1 MSPSPREMPR
11 AGPNPR
17 ICARVWTN
25 TGRRLR
31 SDADREPNIDV
42 DHPWLPAAAESHAG
56 APLSLLSQL
65 LLLCAY
71 RDRTPWSSEGYL
83 ARPVSPSTLSS
94 IQQGRLRP
102 GAGRYRE
109 SLVSTL
115 TGGAVSAPLKGG
127 AKRLEI
133 SMPKTPPLLWFAPAA
148 ILFYN
153 YQAWMHDYP
162 PAGGHDIAMHTT
174 GSAPG
179 AAATLGDSVPQAAS
193 SAALPAT
200 PAAAEPSA
208 AAPAAADPFT
218 APPAG
223 TASTQDANSSQP
235 LHVVTDV
242 LDVAINLKGAE
253 LDQADLMKYPLHKDT
268 PNIPVRLL
276 SREPPATL
284 YLLQTGL
291 VGNAGEAA
299 PTHLATWTAA
309 ENSFV
314 LADGAKELRVPLTW
328 ADGQGLTVTKTFVF
342 TRGLYSI
349 DLIYDVQNSG
359 AAPRKLAPYSQFLR
373 HWEHASRSYFDVET
387 YSFKG
392 PAVWDGTK
400 SKDLNVESDSDSKY
414 SATINN
420 GWLAS
425 LQHQF
430 VTAVVPPL
438 NQPYQYQ
445 LQVRNNEYLIS
456 ATGPMVDVPAGG
468 AVRFHEDLFVGPK
481 LQSQLAAMGR
491 NLERT
496 VDFGILT
503 VLAQPLFTGLNF
515 VHKLTGNWGWSII
528 LVTLL
533 IKLLFY
539 PLQQASGRSMAKMR
553 AVGPRMKQIQETFKD
568 DREKLGRAMM
578 DLYKKEKINPL
589 AGCLP
594 MVVQIPVFISFYR
607 VLLESV
613 EMRQAPF
620 LLWINDLSSR
630 DPYFVLPLLMGGAM
644 FAQFRLNPAPPDP
657 MQAKIMQFMP
667 LIMTGMM
674 AFFPS
679 GLTLYWLTN
688 TVLSIA
694 QQWRVNKVVEAE
706 AAKQRA

>member
-1 MSPSPREMPR
+1 M
-11 AGPNPR
+11 
-17 ICARVWTN
+17 
-25 TGRRLR
+25 
-31 SDADREPNIDV
+31 PNI
-42 DHPWLPAAAESHAG
+42 
-56 APLSLLSQL
+56 
-65 LLLCAY
+65 
-71 RDRTPWSSEGYL
+71 
-83 ARPVSPSTLSS
+83 
-94 IQQGRLRP
+94 RL
-102 GAGRYRE
+102 
-109 SLVSTL
+109 
-115 TGGAVSAPLKGG
+115 
-127 AKRLEI
+127 
-133 SMPKTPPLLWFAPAA
+133 MLWGVLAA
-148 ILFYN
+148 ILFLN
-153 YQAWMHDYP
+153 YQTWMHDYEP
-162 PAGGHDIAMHTT
+162 PV
-174 GSAPG
+174 
-179 AAATLGDSVPQAAS
+179 AA
-193 SAALPAT
+193 
-200 PAAAEPSA
+200 PAAQTSNGTAPTA
-208 AAPAAADPFT
+208 AAPASTLADALPQAPSAAPTAAPRAANT
-218 APPAG
+218 APPTPAPAPEG
-223 TASTQDANSSQP
+223 ASAAPASEAPTAP
-235 LHVVTDV
+235 LHVSTDV
-242 LDVAINLKGAE
+242 LEIDINLKGGE
-253 LDQADLMKYPLHKDT
+253 LDQADLKDYPLRKDT

-276 SREPPATL
+276 SYEPPPTL
-284 YLLQTGL
+284 YLLQSGL
-291 VGNAGEAA
+291 IGAAGETA
-299 PTHLATWTAA
+299 PTHLAVWKS
-309 ENSFV
+309 EQKSFV
-314 LADGAKELRVPLTW
+314 LAPGAAELRVPLTW
-328 ADGQGLTVTKTFVF
+328 TDGAGLTVTKTFVF
-342 TRGLYSI
+342 KRGQYAIGLDYAVKNDGST
-349 DLIYDVQNSG
+349 
-359 AAPRKLAPYSQFLR
+359 ARKLASYAQILR

-392 PAVWDGTK
+392 PAVYDGTK

-414 SATINN
+414 SASINN

-430 VTAVVPPL
+430 VTAVVPPS

-456 ATGPMVDVPAGG
+456 STGPMVDVPAGS
-468 AVRFHEDLFVGPK
+468 AVQFHEDLFVGPK
-481 LQSQLAAMGR
+481 LQSQLALMGR

-528 LVTLL
+528 IVTLL

-578 DLYKKEKINPL
+578 ELYKKEKINPL

-594 MVVQIPVFISFYR
+594 MIVQIPVFISFYR

-620 LLWINDLSSR
+620 LMWINDLSSR

-644 FAQFRLNPAPPDP
+644 FAQFKLNPAPPDP

-706 AAKQRA
+706 AAKQRS

>member
-1 MSPSPREMPR
+1 M
-11 AGPNPR
+11 
-17 ICARVWTN
+17 
-25 TGRRLR
+25 
-31 SDADREPNIDV
+31 PNIR
-42 DHPWLPAAAESHAG
+42 
-56 APLSLLSQL
+56 L
-65 LLLCAY
+65 LLWGVL
-71 RDRTPWSSEGYL
+71 
-83 ARPVSPSTLSS
+83 
-94 IQQGRLRP
+94 
-102 GAGRYRE
+102 
-109 SLVSTL
+109 
-115 TGGAVSAPLKGG
+115 
-127 AKRLEI
+127 
-133 SMPKTPPLLWFAPAA
+133 AA
-148 ILFYN
+148 ILFLN
-153 YQAWMHDYP
+153 YQTWLHDYEPPVAP
-162 PAGGHDIAMHTT
+162 PAAQTST
-174 GSAPG
+174 GTAPAASAP
-179 AAATLGDSVPQAAS
+179 ANTLADALPQAPS
-193 SAALPAT
+193 SAPNLAPQTSNAAPPAAQTSAAPAPEGT
-200 PAAAEPSA
+200 PAA
-208 AAPAAADPFT
+208 PASE
-218 APPAG
+218 
-223 TASTQDANSSQP
+223 ASTP
-235 LHVVTDV
+235 LHVSTDV
-242 LDVAINLKGAE
+242 LAIEINLKGGE
-253 LDQADLMKYPLHKDT
+253 LDQADLKDYPLRKDA

-276 SREPPATL
+276 SYAPPPTL
-284 YLLQTGL
+284 YLLQSGL
-291 VGNAGEAA
+291 IGAAGEAA
-299 PTHLATWTAA
+299 PTHLALWKSDQK
-309 ENSFV
+309 NFV
-314 LADGAKELRVPLTW
+314 LAPGANELRVPLTW
-328 ADGQGLTVTKTFVF
+328 TDGAGLNVTKTFVF
-342 TRGLYSI
+342 KRGQYAIGL
-349 DLIYDVQNSG
+349 DYDVKNDGS
-359 AAPRKLAPYSQFLR
+359 APRKLASYAQILR

-392 PAVWDGTK
+392 PAVYDGTK

-430 VTAVVPPL
+430 VTAVVPPA

-445 LQVRNNEYLIS
+445 LQVRNNQYLIS
-456 ATGPMVDVPAGG
+456 ATGPMVDVPAG
-468 AVRFHEDLFVGPK
+468 ATVRFHEDLFVGPK

-578 DLYKKEKINPL
+578 ELYKKEKINPL

-594 MVVQIPVFISFYR
+594 MIVQIPVFISFYR

-706 AAKQRA
+706 AAKQRS